1 MKQINITY
9 AKGTGFDPFFDNI
22 RSITVDDDPFAGGGF
37 GDIYHARGF
46 NGGLQPSQKQV
57 IKVFKPSTIGK
68 DEHSWKTITR
78 LQEKLID
85 EIALNA
91 DNGLVFLEQYPALV
105 AMPQFVFE
113 GTFDGRKVNGY
124 STTNLN
130 ELGLVSFEDIID
142 KEDSPYI
149 DEFFDKD
156 MEWRYTVAYHL
167 VRGFNLLYKLHFLH
181 ADISSD
187 NIFISMRQPTCAILD
202 FDSGAIVETM
212 DDNPSTFGKFQPWLA
227 PEIGFQLKSGK
238 SAGVNTL
245 VAINSFTDA
254 WSVANAILSILTTM
268 PAYYINDLSENSLRH
283 YVSHYTWPRINTNDP
298 IFNKESKE
306 GYEFFVE
313 YFEAML
319 PDDVKNEFIATFSKG
334 VFTPSLRTSYNRWER
349 ILRKLVPE
357 SETKNRIS
365 SNSGGNIIRENPVVY
380 GPPIPSNNGSSLGN
394 NRSSLGNNV
403 SPHAKNELEN
413 YINALIV
420 DVVNGDENLKHHE
433 FFINDM
439 AKKAG
444 LDGKGIMAE
453 LKDFVE
459 LYKDCVA
466 NGVISKFELS
476 NLLAQGELA
485 MVSEDTINR
494 LLKPYRKV

>member
-9 AKGTGFDPFFDNI
+9 AKGTGFDPFFDRI
-22 RSITVDDDPFAGGGF
+22 RSVTVDDAPFAGGGF
-37 GDIYHARGF
+37 GDIYHARSF
-46 NGGLQPSQKQV
+46 NGGQQPRLRQV

-68 DEHSWKTITR
+68 DEHSWKTIRR

-91 DNGLVFLEQYPALV
+91 VNGQDFLNQYPALI

-113 GTFDGRKVNGY
+113 GTLDGRKVRGY
-124 STTNLN
+124 ATNNLN
-130 ELGLVSFEDIID
+130 ELGYVSFDKVIDED
-142 KEDSPYI
+142 DSEYI
-149 DEFFDKD
+149 DEFSEKD
-156 MEWRYTVAYHL
+156 MEWRYTMAYHL

-187 NIFISMRQPTCAILD
+187 NIFISMTQPTCAILD

-238 SAGVNTL
+238 SAGGNTL

-268 PAYYINDLSENSLRH
+268 QAYYINDLSENSLRH
-283 YVSHYTWPRINTNDP
+283 YVSHYTWPRINTSDP
-298 IFNKESKE
+298 IFNKENEE

-319 PDDVKNEFIATFSKG
+319 PDELKREFVATFSKG

-349 ILRKLVPE
+349 ILKKLVGIVPPPPPP
-357 SETKNRIS
+357 
-365 SNSGGNIIRENPVVY
+365 PV
-380 GPPIPSNNGSSLGN
+380 PD
-394 NRSSLGNNV
+394 
-403 SPHAKNELEN
+403 KKELEN
-413 YINALIV
+413 YINALIL

-444 LDGKGIMAE
+444 LDGKEIMAE

-459 LYKDCVA
+459 LYKDCIA
-466 NGVISKFELS
+466 DKVITKFELS
-476 NLLAQGELA
+476 NLLVQGEMA
-485 MVSEDTINR
+485 MVTEETINKI
-494 LLKPYRKV
+494 LKPFKRV

>member
-9 AKGTGFDPFFDNI
+9 AKGTGFDPFFDRI
-22 RSITVDDDPFAGGGF
+22 RSVAVDDAPFAGGGF
-37 GDIYHARGF
+37 GDIYHARSF
-46 NGGLQPSQKQV
+46 NGGQQSRLRQV

-91 DNGLVFLEQYPALV
+91 IDGQDFLNQYPALI

-113 GTFDGRKVNGY
+113 GTLDGRKVRGY
-124 STTNLN
+124 ATNNLN
-130 ELGLVSFEDIID
+130 ELGYVSFDKVIDED
-142 KEDSPYI
+142 DSEYI
-149 DEFFDKD
+149 DEFSEKD
-156 MEWRYTVAYHL
+156 MEWRNTMAYHL

-187 NIFISMRQPTCAILD
+187 NIFISMTQPTCAILD

-238 SAGVNTL
+238 SAGGNTL

-268 PAYYINDLSENSLRH
+268 QAYYINDLSENSLRH
-283 YVSHYTWPRINTNDP
+283 YVSHYTWPRINTSDP
-298 IFNKESKE
+298 IFNKENEE

-319 PDDVKNEFIATFSKG
+319 PDELKREFVATFSKG

-349 ILRKLVPE
+349 ILRKLIPE
-357 SETKNRIS
+357 SEIKNRIS
-365 SNSGGNIIRENPVVY
+365 NNSGGNT
-380 GPPIPSNNGSSLGN
+380 NGSSLGN
-394 NRSSLGNNV
+394 NRRSPGNNVSPHFNSSLINNV

-413 YINALIV
+413 YINALIL

-444 LDGKGIMAE
+444 LDGKEIMAE

-459 LYKDCVA
+459 LYKDCIA
-466 NGVISKFELS
+466 DKVITKFELS
-476 NLLAQGELA
+476 NLLAQGEMA
-485 MVSEDTINR
+485 MVTEETINKI
-494 LLKPYRKV
+494 LKPFKRV

>member
-9 AKGTGFDPFFDNI
+9 AKGTGFDPFFDRI
-22 RSITVDDDPFAGGGF
+22 RSVTVDDAPFAGGGF
-37 GDIYHARGF
+37 GDIYHARSF
-46 NGGLQPSQKQV
+46 NGGQQSRLGQV

-91 DNGLVFLEQYPALV
+91 VNGQDFLNQYPALI
-105 AMPQFVFE
+105 AMPQFLFE
-113 GTFDGRKVNGY
+113 GTLDGRKVRGY
-124 STTNLN
+124 ATNNLN
-130 ELGLVSFEDIID
+130 ELGYVSFDKVIDED
-142 KEDSPYI
+142 DSEYI
-149 DEFFDKD
+149 DEFVEKD
-156 MEWRYTVAYHL
+156 MEWRYTMAYQL

-187 NIFISMRQPTCAILD
+187 NIFISMTQPTCAILD
-202 FDSGAIVETM
+202 FDSGAIVETK

-238 SAGVNTL
+238 SAGGNTL

-268 PAYYINDLSENSLRH
+268 QAYYINDLSENSLRY
-283 YVSHYTWPRINTNDP
+283 YVCHYTWPRINTSDS
-298 IFNKESKE
+298 IFNKENEE

-313 YFEAML
+313 YFEAAL
-319 PDDVKNEFIATFSKG
+319 PDELKREFVATFSKG

-349 ILRKLVPE
+349 ILRKLVPGLPKP
-357 SETKNRIS
+357 SVSTPIS
-365 SNSGGNIIRENPVVY
+365 TPIPT
-380 GPPIPSNNGSSLGN
+380 PAPIPSKPNPIPVPPSA
-394 NRSSLGNNV
+394 
-403 SPHAKNELEN
+403 HDKTELEN
-413 YINALIV
+413 YINALIL

-444 LDGKGIMAE
+444 LDGKEIMAE

-459 LYKDCVA
+459 LYKDCIA
-466 NGVISKFELS
+466 DKVITKFELS
-476 NLLAQGELA
+476 NLLAQGEMA
-485 MVSEDTINR
+485 MIKEDTINKI
-494 LLKPYRKV
+494 LKPFKRV